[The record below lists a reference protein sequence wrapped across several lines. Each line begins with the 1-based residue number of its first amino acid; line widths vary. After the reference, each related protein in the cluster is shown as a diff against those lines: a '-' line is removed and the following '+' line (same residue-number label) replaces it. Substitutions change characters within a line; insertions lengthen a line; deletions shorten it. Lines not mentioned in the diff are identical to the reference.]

1 MGSQHEVQ
9 DASVE
14 DGILRMRVD
23 GVFHEVD
30 LRKTSRRLAKA
41 TPAQIACF
49 EVSPSGYGI
58 HWPGVDEDLTVDGL
72 IRNSQAG
79 YPEMW

>member
-1 MGSQHEVQ
+1 MNTDHNVR
-9 DASVE
+9 DVSVTE
-14 DGILRMRVD
+14 GILRMQVD

-30 LRKTSRRLAKA
+30 LRRTSRRLAKA
-41 TPAQIACF
+41 TDSQCANL
-49 EVSPSGYGI
+49 EVAFSGYGI
-58 HWPGVDEDLTVDGL
+58 HWPDVDEDITVDGL